1 MWIRSLRSEAR
12 SPFKATR
19 DSAKPGERPGD
30 LMAFPAALPI
40 AKAILLPE
48 VYRLWSVMHARL

>member
-1 MWIRSLRSEAR
+1 
-12 SPFKATR
+12 
-19 DSAKPGERPGD
+19 
-30 LMAFPAALPI
+30 MAFPAALPI